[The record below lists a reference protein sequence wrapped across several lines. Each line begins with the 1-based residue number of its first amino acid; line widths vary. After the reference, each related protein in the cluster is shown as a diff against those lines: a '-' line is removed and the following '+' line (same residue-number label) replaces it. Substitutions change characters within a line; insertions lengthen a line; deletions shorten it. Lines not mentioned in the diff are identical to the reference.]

1 MTYFQHFSKVDADYP
16 IPNDQNLSF
25 LNLYSGTNHSILDTV
40 GTGTNSAF
48 SGKPST
54 PFEVVFQ
61 AHLNRV
67 NNI

>member
-1 MTYFQHFSKVDADYP
+1 MDADYP
-16 IPNDQNLSF
+16 IPNAQF
-25 LNLYSGTNHSILDTV
+25 FNLYSGTNHSILATV
-40 GTGTNSAF
+40 GTGTNSVF

-54 PFEVVFQ
+54 PFAVVFK

>member
-1 MTYFQHFSKVDADYP
+1 MTYFQHFSKVDADNP
-16 IPNDQNLSF
+16 IPNAQNLSF
-25 LNLYSGTNHSILDTV
+25 LNLYSGTNHSILATV
-40 GTGTNSAF
+40 GTSTGIAF

-54 PFEVVFQ
+54 PFAVIFQ